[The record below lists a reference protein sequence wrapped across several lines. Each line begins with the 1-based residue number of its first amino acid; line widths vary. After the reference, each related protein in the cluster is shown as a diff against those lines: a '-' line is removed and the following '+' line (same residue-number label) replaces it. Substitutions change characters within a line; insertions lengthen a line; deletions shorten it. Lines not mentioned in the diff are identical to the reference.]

1 MQQEHNTAGAG
12 FLPVQIGNAL
22 PDIILSEI
30 DGEPR
35 ARDLDI
41 AERLG
46 FDRLRDIRKLI
57 ERNLPEI
64 ESFGVCATVARTPD
78 ERGGRPATEYW
89 LTEEQALL
97 VASRSDADNAP
108 AVRRMLIKV
117 FVAWRRGHLPIRR
130 QSTEIRELASVFG
143 ACKQI
148 ARLAGF
154 KGNQQVL
161 SAAKATRKL
170 TGSNPLELVD
180 ATHLLAEVQEQY
192 LGPRQIGE
200 REVPPISAQ
209 QINKALEAAG
219 LQMEHRKKGRHA
231 YWELTDAG
239 RRAGGDYFDTGKKH
253 GDGTPVK
260 QIKWP
265 ASVIDLIRKHLTAA

>member
-1 MQQEHNTAGAG
+1 MQETHSNSAGG
-12 FLPVQIGNAL
+12 FLPARIGNDL
-22 PDIILSEI
+22 PEIILSEI

-46 FDRLRDIRKLI
+46 YERPRVIRELI
-57 ERNLPEI
+57 ERNRTELET
-64 ESFGVCATVARTPD
+64 FGSLAVRHGKS
-78 ERGGRPATEYW
+78 RGQEFTEYW